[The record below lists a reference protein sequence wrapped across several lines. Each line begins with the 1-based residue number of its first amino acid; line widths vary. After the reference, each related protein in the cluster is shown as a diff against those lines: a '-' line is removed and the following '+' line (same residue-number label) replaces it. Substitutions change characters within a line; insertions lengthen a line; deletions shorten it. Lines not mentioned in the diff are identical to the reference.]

1 MKRRDFGL
9 LAGTSLATAT
19 VIRRAKAQSTT
30 PDATL
35 LTTTL
40 TPYGAERA
48 GNADGSI
55 PAWTGGY
62 VLPPTAPDQT
72 IDVAHPDFLNDAQLY
87 TVNASNLAQYENL
100 LTPGLQTMI
109 TKFGYSLNVFPTHR
123 TAAAPQ
129 YVYDNIAKNVTRAS
143 LDPAGGRLG
152 FDGAYGGIPFPIINT
167 SDPDIGGAQLIWNH
181 LTHWEGYSNHTTFS
195 PAIVVSQGVPVLSGA
210 EFSRFI
216 YPYYDPNGSPE
227 TYAGYYSKLHL
238 YIKAPAS
245 AEGQEQLV
253 WHSTNVTKNPDIV
266 WELLNGQGRVRKA
279 PNEAYDTPNPT
290 YNGISNIDESQCFYG
305 SPSQYD
311 WKYIT
316 KREMLVPYNNNAVHD
331 HTTQELC
338 LPKFPNPALTRWEK
352 HRVWVVEATLHP
364 GSNNVLS
371 KRRLYIDED
380 TGQSLLGEAYDMNG
394 TLSRAY
400 MVPVRTV
407 PSIPMV
413 NPAYI
418 VVFSLLTGDY
428 VINGNL
434 SYPPYKS
441 DEYSGPQPV
450 SDFEPQQMA
459 AQASF

>member
-9 LAGTSLATAT
+9 LAGTSLATAAM
-19 VIRRAKAQSTT
+19 RRPAQAQTT
-30 PDATL
+30 PDPSL

-62 VLPPTAPDQT
+62 VLPPTAPDQV
-72 IDVAHPDFLNDAQLY
+72 IDVAHPPFLNDAPLY
-87 TVNASNLAQYENL
+87 TVDASNLAQYQNL
-100 LTPGLQTMI
+100 VNPGIQEMI
-109 TKFGYSLNVFPTHR
+109 TKFGFSLKVYPTHR

-129 YVYDNIAKNVTRAS
+129 YVYDNIAKNATRAK

-152 FDGAYGGIPFPIINT
+152 FDSAYGGIPFPIIDT
-167 SDPDIGGAQLIWNH
+167 SDPEIAGAQLIWNH

-195 PAIVVSQGVPVLSGA
+195 PAIVVSNGVPVLSGA
-210 EFSRFI
+210 EFSRFE
-216 YPYYDPNGSPE
+216 YPYYDPNGSLE

-238 YIKAPAS
+238 YLKAPAS
-245 AEGQEQLV
+245 VEGQEELV
-253 WHSTNVTKNPDIV
+253 WHSTNINKNPDIT
-266 WELLNGQGRVRKA
+266 WTLLNGQGRVRKA
-279 PNEAYDTPNPT
+279 PNEEYDAPNPT

-311 WKYIT
+311 WKFLE
-316 KREMLVPYNNNAVHD
+316 KKELLVPYNNNAIHD
-331 HTTQELC
+331 LTTVDLC
-338 LPKFPNPALTRWEK
+338 LPKFPNPEVMRWEK

-364 GSNNVLS
+364 GILNVLS
-371 KRRLYIDED
+371 KRRFYIDED
-380 TGQSLLGEAYDMNG
+380 TGQSLLGEAYDGLDTM
-394 TLSRAY
+394 TRAY

-407 PSIPMV
+407 PSVPMV

-434 SYPPYKS
+434 NYPPYKS
-441 DEYSGPQPV
+441 DEYTGPQPD
-450 SDFEPQQMA
+450 SDFEAQQMSANA
-459 AQASF
+459 AF